1 MSSEMGTLY
10 GIGVGPGDPE
20 WITVKGLRL
29 LQAAPVVCFPA
40 GKDGGA
46 GYAHSIVAQYLDA
59 GRQELVPLSFPM
71 SRKAEVLRAAWEAAG
86 ATVAGFLEA
95 GRDVAFL
102 TEGDPLFYSTFIYL
116 AEAARVRLSGCR
128 VVTVP
133 GVTSLAGCASAAGL
147 PLALANE
154 HVAILPAPDALADLD
169 RVLDEFEVVVV
180 MKAAAYLDRVLPALQ
195 QRGLLQS
202 AVLVERCGTGEERV
216 IVGEALAGIGRP
228 HYLSTLIICRRDY
241 TPFEGE

>member
-147 PLALANE
+147 PLA
-154 HVAILPAPDALADLD
+154 DLD

-216 IVGEALAGIGRP
+216 IVGEALAGIGRQ
-228 HYLSTLIICRRDY
+228 HYLSTLIISRRDY